1 MLYYSL
7 LFFHCQSQNSTS
19 EEKTVGQ
26 RYINHRKTGNKILIF
41 IRNEKED
48 KYRNASSYTF
58 LGTANYVSNK
68 GSKPMSI
75 IWELDF
81 PIPAK
86 YIKDTQKLVAI

>member
-1 MLYYSL
+1 MMSFYSIYIIL
-7 LFFHCQSQNSTS
+7 SNKLF
-19 EEKTVGQ
+19 
-26 RYINHRKTGNKILIF
+26 
-41 IRNEKED
+41 
-48 KYRNASSYTF
+48 YTF
-58 LGTANYVSNK
+58 LGTANYVSHE